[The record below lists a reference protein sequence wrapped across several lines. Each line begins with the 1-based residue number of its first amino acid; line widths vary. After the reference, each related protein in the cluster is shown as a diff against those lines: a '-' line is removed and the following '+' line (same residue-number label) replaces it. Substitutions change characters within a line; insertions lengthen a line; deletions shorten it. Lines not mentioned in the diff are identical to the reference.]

1 MTTVGLLIP
10 GHSAEE
16 DYPRLEVLL
25 DSDIR
30 MPVVHTGSAEPSEA
44 DSAELRLGGAES
56 VVWASTS
63 GSFDYGWEGAHR
75 QIRELAKAAGL
86 PASSTSFGF
95 VHAVRKLGAARVAV
109 AATYP
114 QDKADRFTGF
124 LRAAGVDV
132 AATHARGATPA
143 EVAGWEESEVL
154 ALARAGDH
162 PQADVVL
169 LPDTALHT
177 VAYLP
182 ELEDALGKPVLT
194 ATQVTVWEGLRLA
207 DRRTWA
213 LNVGRLFARDGR
225 EADHLNGE
233 R

>member
-30 MPVVHTGSAEPSEA
+30 MPSVHTGTAEPSEENI
-44 DSAELRLGGAES
+44 AELRLGGAES
-56 VVWASTS
+56 VLWASTR
-63 GSFDYGWEGAHR
+63 GSFGRGWEGAHQ
-75 QIRELAKAAGL
+75 QIRELARAGGL
-86 PASSTSFGF
+86 PASSTSFAF

-114 QDKADRFTGF
+114 QDDTDRFTEF
-124 LRAAGVDV
+124 LRAAGVEVV
-132 AATHARGATPA
+132 AAHAGGATAA
-143 EVAGWEESEVL
+143 EVAGWGEAEVL
-154 ALARAGDH
+154 ALARAGDD
-162 PQADVVL
+162 PRADVVL

-177 VAYLP
+177 VAHLP
-182 ELEDALGKPVLT
+182 ELEETLGKPVLT

-213 LNVGRLFARDGR
+213 LKVGRLFAQDGR
-225 EADHLNGE
+225 ESDA
-233 R
+233 